1 MANKDVEDSLIHAL
15 LSKQR
20 EGKMNEAA
28 LEIKRKQLDLAVQRI
43 KDLSS
48 ELSLKVFECAFY
60 KACLKKLTSPE
71 EYEQIVKYMEGISS

>member
-20 EGKMNEAA
+20 EGKMHEAD
-28 LEIKRKQLDLAVQRI
+28 LEIKRKQLDMAVQRI

-60 KACLKKLTSPE
+60 KAWLKKLTSPE
-71 EYEQIVKYMEGISS
+71 EYEQIVKYMEGMSS